1 MTEDKNY
8 MYADMTKVA
17 ELLEEKRTDGEGFAL
32 EIRSYKDDIYLYN
45 FLKDKINGTLEKPSI
60 EQYYPHYLIITAH
73 EHKEKIPIFS
83 KKFKRLS
90 SRYITSRHI
99 RKKG

>member
-73 EHKEKIPIFS
+73 EHKKNSNFQQEIQKIIKPIYN
-83 KKFKRLS
+83 FKA
-90 SRYITSRHI
+90 H
-99 RKKG
+99 